1 VIFAG
6 DEFYGDDVTS
16 GVHLIEAGRHAIVKL
31 TPELT
36 RRIERALDDGTATV
50 AFGCAWCED
59 YGMGMDPEP
68 CPEHPL

>member
-1 VIFAG
+1 MLSG
-6 DEFYGDDVTS
+6 DEFYPDDVTS
-16 GVHLIEAGRHAIVKL
+16 GVHVIEDRAHSIRKL
-31 TPELT
+31 TPDLE

-68 CPEHPL
+68 CQEHSA

>member
-1 VIFAG
+1 VNFSG

-16 GVHLIEAGRHAIVKL
+16 GVHVLENRQHSIQKL
-31 TPELT
+31 TPELE

-59 YGMGMDPEP
+59 YGMGMDPDP
-68 CPEHPL
+68 CEDHGR